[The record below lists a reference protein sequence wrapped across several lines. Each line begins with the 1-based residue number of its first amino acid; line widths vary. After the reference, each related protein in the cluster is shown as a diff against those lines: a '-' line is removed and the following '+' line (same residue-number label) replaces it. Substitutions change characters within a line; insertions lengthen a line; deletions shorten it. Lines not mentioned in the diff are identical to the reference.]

1 MTTTSEREP
10 VNVSQA
16 SSCPVMGGQE
26 RGSGRITEL
35 DYLKGIMILL
45 MISFHLVYIGDSYP
59 YAKRVVYTFH
69 MPIFLLI
76 SGYLQNSGKPARQFL
91 RTMLWY
97 AVPYVIMESGYTI
110 MASLLPIREHIDHLT
125 LTVFLEKLFVHPL
138 GPYWYL
144 HTLILCATTFYAV
157 HRLMPRFSVS
167 QFILTGILYSLYARV
182 GILSLPASFY
192 FLAGVI
198 IRHHLSPLLHHPSA
212 TVPNVSSSGSDPHP
226 TLISFPKRRLI
237 CALLSLLALL
247 LLISHPSSLDS
258 YSVGS
263 VLIVCLVIT
272 MCLAFKPYLGEMIN
286 RTLILLGRNTLC
298 LFLFSPIFTI
308 LCKQLV
314 PLLSFDPTGM
324 IFLVLSL
331 TICTVGSLCIS
342 RLIDICRLSPYIFGK
357 ERITITK

>member
-1 MTTTSEREP
+1 M
-10 VNVSQA
+10 
-16 SSCPVMGGQE
+16 
-26 RGSGRITEL
+26 GSGTSHRITEL

-76 SGYLQNSGKPARQFL
+76 SGYLLNSSKPARQFL
-91 RTMLWY
+91 RTMFWY
-97 AVPYVIMESGYTI
+97 AVPYVIMESGYTV

-125 LTVFLEKLFVHPL
+125 LPVFLDKLFLNPL

-144 HTLILCATTFYAV
+144 HTLILCATTYYVV
-157 HRLMPRFSVS
+157 HRLMARFPVS
-167 QFILTGILYSLYARV
+167 QFILTGLLYTLYARV
-182 GILSLPASFY
+182 GIVSLPASFY

-198 IRHHLSPLLHHPSA
+198 IRHSA
-212 TVPNVSSSGSDPHP
+212 IDSIVHTASTVEKSWRMLV
-226 TLISFPKRRLI
+226 
-237 CALLSLLALL
+237 CASLSLFALL
-247 LLISHPSSLDS
+247 LLISHPSSLDP

-272 MCLAFKPYLGEMIN
+272 LCLAFKPYLGEVIN

-298 LFLFSPIFTI
+298 LFLFSPVFTI

-314 PLLSFDPTGM
+314 PILSFDPTGM
-324 IFLVLSL
+324 LFLAISL
-331 TICTVGSLCIS
+331 TVCTVGSLCIS